1 MLQRC
6 VRKRIHRHRIND
18 FSSFPVVR
26 RFLANLVAVFGE
38 YDISGEVE
46 SKRSISKN
54 VKRVI
59 VHRQY
64 DAATFENDIA
74 LLELESPV
82 NYDQH
87 IVPICMPDDEDDFT
101 GRMAVVTGWGRLK
114 YGERTFCPT
123 HVLLLSSSP
132 RIEKKQTFYHS
143 PKKNFALSP
152 IIYNT
157 VKYFRKHLT

>member
-1 MLQRC
+1 
-6 VRKRIHRHRIND
+6 VRI
-18 FSSFPVVR
+18 FR

-64 DAATFENDIA
+64 EAATFENDIA

-82 NYDQH
+82 SYDQH
-87 IVPICMPDDEDDFT
+87 IVPICMPDEEDDFT

-114 YGERTFCPT
+114 YGERTFYRVV
-123 HVLLLSSSP
+123 HLLSP
-132 RIEKKQTFYHS
+132 LTITKNRKKTNLL
-143 PKKNFALSP
+143 PFA
-152 IIYNT
+152 
-157 VKYFRKHLT
+157 